1 MISRDRE
8 GSLSL
13 FAFLFVVLCIV
24 LPVRF
29 FVAKPFIVSGTSMFP
44 TFDSWHY
51 LIIDELTYRM
61 YEPQRGDVIVMKY
74 PLDPGRYFIKRIIGL
89 PGEKVILSEKSVTIE
104 NAAHPEGFVLNE
116 TYLDPAN
123 LTDNQMYIT
132 LKDDQYFVMGDNR
145 AASADS
151 RYWGPLPRKNIVGR
165 AYFRL
170 FPFNKIEYLPGAT
183 SVYETN

>member
-8 GSLSL
+8 SSLSL
-13 FAFLFVVLCIV
+13 VVFVFVVLCIV

-29 FVAKPFIVSGTSMFP
+29 FVAKPFIVSGLSMYP

-51 LIIDELTYRM
+51 LIIDQLSYRIHD
-61 YEPQRGDVIVMKY
+61 PRRGDVIVMKY

-89 PGEKVILSEKSVTIE
+89 PGETVVLAGKVVTIQ
-104 NAAHPEGFVLNE
+104 NTAHPEGMVLNE

-123 LTDNQMYIT
+123 LTENLMQIT
-132 LKDDQYFVMGDNR
+132 LKDNEYFVMGDNR

-151 RYWGPLPRKNIVGR
+151 RYWGPLPRADIVGR
-165 AYFRL
+165 AYVRL
-170 FPFNKIEYLPGAT
+170 FPFTKIDYLPGAT
-183 SVYETN
+183 QVYE